1 MPETDRTFLEHR
13 IPVASHDKQATMTG
27 LQAQAPD
34 AGHEG
39 NTDQTNQGIRAGALS
54 ADALAR
60 RIALSLASNREGEAR
75 RWLFQFVD
83 DFRGS
88 SLGGQVALV
97 QDPPPLTGDQRY
109 DAAIAALVEH
119 LCAVA
124 HQVPPKWT
132 NEQERFAEP
141 WWFMAEMPGYRASA
155 LRDSPIS
162 FKRHGVFVTARAF
175 ERV

>member
-1 MPETDRTFLEHR
+1 MPETDRTCLER
-13 IPVASHDKQATMTG
+13 RTSAASHDEQATMTR
-27 LQAQAPD
+27 LRPQAPD

-39 NTDQTNQGIRAGALS
+39 DADQVDQGIRAGALS
-54 ADALAR
+54 VDALAR
-60 RIALSLASNREGEAR
+60 RIARALASDREGEAR

-88 SLGGQVALV
+88 SPGGQVALV
-97 QDPPPLTGDQRY
+97 QGAPPLTGDQRY

-119 LCAVA
+119 LCAAA

-132 NEQERFAEP
+132 GERERFAEP